1 MKRHLRRAVIAAS
14 LSAAAVLPASAQ
26 GLPPGFARVADV
38 VPGILQDVRYAGSDN
53 FYGRPVPGY
62 GAAECW
68 LLKPVAEALGKVE
81 ADARA
86 RGLRLVLWDCYRP
99 QRATDAFV
107 RWAADPNDQATK
119 ARYYPNIDKSA
130 LFAAGYI
137 AKNSSHS
144 TGMAVDLGLAM
155 ADGRVLDFGSSYDL
169 SDPMSSTASTAV
181 SAAARSNRAVLRS
194 LMEARGFKNYH
205 REWWHYSYP
214 PAGRQPAHDVPITA
228 GR

>member
-1 MKRHLRRAVIAAS
+1 MKRQIRRAIVAVS

-26 GLPPGFARVADV
+26 GLPPGFVRVADV
-38 VPGILQDVRYAGSDN
+38 VPGALQDVRYAGSNN

-62 GAAECW
+62 SAAECW
-68 LLKPVAEALGKVE
+68 LFKPVAEALARVE
-81 ADARA
+81 ADARV

-107 RWAADPNDQATK
+107 RWAADPSDQATK
-119 ARYYPNIDKSA
+119 AQYYPNIDKSM
-130 LFAAGYI
+130 LFVAGYI

-144 TGMAVDLGLAM
+144 TGTAIDLGLAT

-169 SDPMSSTASTAV
+169 SDPMSATVSTAV
-181 SAAARSNRAVLRS
+181 PDAARVNRAL
-194 LMEARGFKNYH
+194 LHGMMAARGFKNYA

-214 PAGRQPAHDVPITA
+214 PAGRQPTYDVPITA
-228 GR
+228 R